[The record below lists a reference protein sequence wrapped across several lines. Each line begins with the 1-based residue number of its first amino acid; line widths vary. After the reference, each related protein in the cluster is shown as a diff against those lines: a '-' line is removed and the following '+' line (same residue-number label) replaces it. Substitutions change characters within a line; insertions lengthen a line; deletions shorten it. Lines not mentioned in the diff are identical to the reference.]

1 MGIPELLWSRGIARS
16 CDVFPS
22 HFWINEKGHEV
33 GDVNWSSVELE
44 EQIVYVPSMDMVEF
58 MPRFN
63 AAPPSARIT
72 LVTGQEDVGVP
83 CELFRA
89 TDFAR
94 PEFHSML
101 GSSWRPVP
109 WTRFLQLLGLVSF
122 VAAPWGHGLDTHRV
136 WEALM
141 MGSVPVVLSSPLDVL
156 YEQFPVIILQ
166 SWQEAQPNSTWH
178 WRRKILR
185 KWGRQ
190 PFSRVQAKLR
200 TRFWTDL
207 IRERHQAAL
216 RS

>member
-1 MGIPELLWSRGIARS
+1 MPLGLDYHSRSEKERQLKVARQAAGPFHARYMELLFPVDCHSSYWWLPPRGNYWWQPRG
-16 CDVFPS
+16 PS
-22 HFWINEKGHEV
+22 
-33 GDVNWSSVELE
+33 
-44 EQIVYVPSMDMVEF
+44 
-58 MPRFN
+58 PRF
-63 AAPPSARIT
+63 
-72 LVTGQEDVGVP
+72 GQTCGHRR
-83 CELFRA
+83 CA
-89 TDFAR
+89 CQ
-94 PEFHSML
+94 ML

-185 KWGRQ
+185 KWGR
-190 PFSRVQAKLR
+190 VQAKLR